1 MTIGVGG
8 LETSSTALQWDS
20 VVVGDE
26 LLMNLNLHAGSF

>member
-1 MTIGVGG
+1 MTTGAGG

-20 VVVGDE
+20 EVVGEE